1 MTLPL
6 PSVDRSSRVPA
17 HVQVKEILGEAI
29 RQGKLPPGAEL
40 PSTREL
46 GARFNASLIS
56 ARRAVQSLVGE
67 GYLRREPGGRTIVA
81 PRVIDGGLTGR
92 RFRVAVVLNPS
103 IALENFYHGTILAGI
118 DHAAEAGAALS
129 ERHIRRSRSAVELQ
143 AVAADGFLVF
153 HPPRDEFG
161 VLERL
166 ARQAKVVVIGASRA
180 QTSLDCVDS
189 QNLEGARAAM
199 RHLVGL
205 GHRRIAIV
213 NGPLSAANAYDRYQG
228 YLAELA
234 AAGLPERPEFVF
246 NAKEARTA
254 GSVMGRLVEVMRQPL
269 ADRPTA
275 VLACGYYLA
284 LDVMSAMRE
293 LGIHIPRDLSLIGF
307 DDTRSAALL
316 HPPLSTVRQPL
327 EEMGRRA
334 YTRLMDL
341 LAGRR
346 PLPRIDMVPT
356 SLVLRESAGPAPN

>member
-1 MTLPL
+1 MTLRL
-6 PSVDRSSRVPA
+6 PPVDPSSRVPA

-29 RQGKLPPGAEL
+29 RQGTLPPGAEL
-40 PSTREL
+40 PNTREL

-56 ARRAVQSLVGE
+56 ARRAVQSLIGE
-67 GYLRREPGGRTIVA
+67 GYLQREPGGRTIVSR
-81 PRVIDGGLTGR
+81 RVLDGEPTGR
-92 RFRVAVVLNPS
+92 RYRIAVVLNPS
-103 IALENFYHGTILAGI
+103 VALENFYHGTILAGI
-118 DHAAEAGAALS
+118 DHAAEAGEALS
-129 ERHIRRSRSAVELQ
+129 ERHIRRSRSAAELR
-143 AVAADGFLVF
+143 AADADGFLVF

-166 ARQAKVVVIGASRA
+166 ATQAKVVVIGASRG

-189 QNLEGARAAM
+189 QNLEGARAAV
-199 RHLVGL
+199 RHLVRL

-228 YLAELA
+228 YLEELA
-234 AAGLPERPEFVF
+234 AAGIPEKPEFVF
-246 NAKEARTA
+246 NAEEARTA
-254 GSVMGRLVEVMRQPL
+254 GSVMGRLVEVMRQP
-269 ADRPTA
+269 AAVRPTA

-293 LGIHIPRDLSLIGF
+293 VGVQIPRDLSLIGF
-307 DDTRSAALL
+307 DDTKSAALL

-334 YTRLMDL
+334 LIRLADL

-356 SLVLRESAGPAPN
+356 SLVLRESAGPAPK